1 MRRDWIAGLV
11 LLGLAVAY
19 FVFADD
25 IPRSQ
30 LSDVVGAASFPK
42 LLAVSLAGLSTFLVL
57 TSLFGKR
64 LAVSEETRRERAAKD
79 LRGFA
84 RAGGTLALGFGFLLI
99 IDWVGY
105 AVAVALLL
113 AAMLAYN
120 HMKLGWR
127 TAVFAA
133 AGGGFFWLLFGLL
146 FDAAV
151 PAGIW
156 PKLFGI

>member
-1 MRRDWIAGLV
+1 MRRDWIAGLI
-11 LLGLAVAY
+11 LLGLAIAY
-19 FVFADD
+19 FIFADD

-30 LSDVVGAASFPK
+30 LSDVVGATSFPK
-42 LLAVSLAGLSTFLVL
+42 LLAVSLAGLSVLLVA
-57 TSLFGKR
+57 TGLFGKR
-64 LAVSEETRRERAAKD
+64 SALSAETQSKWAAKD
-79 LRGFA
+79 LQGFI

-99 IDWVGY
+99 IEWVGY

-113 AAMLAYN
+113 AAMLLYN

-127 TAVFAA
+127 MAVFAA

-151 PAGIW
+151 PVGIW